1 MICIS
6 ASCDSFGSRMRAM
19 AAWATSTRLCD
30 GISVAMATAMPEAP
44 LSRIIGSRAGSSSGS
59 VAEPS

>member
-1 MICIS
+1 
-6 ASCDSFGSRMRAM
+6 MRAM

-44 LSRIIGSRAGSSSGS
+44 LSRIIGSRAGKSSGS